1 MNCPALRVR
10 AVPGLWSVVLV
21 WVVGVG
27 LMATQ
32 SPAAAA
38 PASKRPITHEDV
50 WLMKR
55 PGALAV
61 SPDGRWVVVSVTEP
75 SYEENGARSD
85 LWIVPADGSTPAR
98 RLTSGRGS
106 EVDVTFSDDGSRIAF
121 LAKRDDD
128 DHAQVYVLPLA
139 GGEAQRVT
147 NWPGGAKAPRFS
159 PDGASLL
166 FVGPTAPGAL
176 TEDDNRKAAAA
187 RKARKYNAR
196 AYDAFPVRHWDRWLD
211 ELRPSLMVQ
220 PLDGLSPARDLLAG
234 SALRKG
240 AGYGGRLG
248 NDGDVIDATWTPDG
262 RGVVFAATTN
272 RDESARAE
280 VRLSLW
286 HVQLD
291 GGEPRRLTGDEGDYS
306 SPEFTADGK
315 TLVARMEPTSAQW
328 TYVIARLVRWS
339 WPSLE
344 GRQVLTESFDEAVDQ
359 FELSPDNRRALFIAQ
374 RAGHDK
380 LFEVPLAGGAV
391 TEIGKLA
398 VGTYGRFA
406 VGGTAAAPSVAA
418 IWSSASQPHEVG
430 RVDLSSGKWRALTDF
445 NTERAAAIDMLP
457 AEEFWFTSSRG
468 KPIHN
473 LLIKPPAFDPKK
485 KYPLFVVIH
494 GGPHSMWKDDY
505 IVRWNYHL
513 LAQPGY
519 VVLLTNYSG
528 STGFGEAFARSIQG
542 DPLEGPANEVNEA
555 ADEAIK
561 RYSFVD
567 GSRQAAGGASYGGHL
582 TNWLAVTTDRYK
594 ALVSHAG
601 LYDLRTQWTTSD
613 VVYNRERNIGGPAW
627 EDIPLWREQSPFFR
641 SPKLKT
647 PILLTYGEKDFRVPI
662 NNGLEFWTVLQRQ
675 DVPSRL
681 VVFPDE
687 NHWVLKGENSR
698 YFYGE
703 VQGWLAKYL

>member
-1 MNCPALRVR
+1 MNCLALRVR
-10 AVPGLWSVVLV
+10 AIPGLWSMALALA
-21 WVVGVG
+21 VGAG
-27 LMATQ
+27 LMAAPP
-32 SPAAAA
+32 SASAA

-85 LWIVPADGSTPAR
+85 LWIVPADRSAPAR

-159 PDGASLL
+159 PDGASIL
-166 FVGPTAPGAL
+166 FVGPTAPGAV

-196 AYDAFPVRHWDRWLD
+196 AYDAFPIRHWDRWLD
-211 ELRPSLMVQ
+211 ELRPSLLVQ
-220 PLDGLSPARDLLAG
+220 PLDGVSPARDLLAG
-234 SALRKG
+234 SELRKG

-248 NDGDVIDATWTPDG
+248 NDGDVIDATWTRDG

-272 RDESARAE
+272 RNDAARAE

-286 HVQLD
+286 HVKLD
-291 GGEPRRLTGDEGDYS
+291 GGEPRRLTGEEGDYS
-306 SPEFTADGK
+306 SPEFTADGR
-315 TLVARMEPTSAQW
+315 TLVAKVEPASQQW
-328 TYVIARLVRWS
+328 TYVLARLVRWS
-339 WPSLE
+339 WPSFE

-359 FELSPDNRRALFIAQ
+359 FELSPDSRRAFFIAQ
-374 RAGHDK
+374 RAGHDQ

-391 TEIGKLA
+391 AEIGKLT

-418 IWSSASQPHEVG
+418 IWSSASQPHEIG
-430 RVDLSSGKWRALTDF
+430 RVDLSSGKWQALTSF
-445 NTERAAAIDMLP
+445 NAERAAAIDMLP

-468 KPIHN
+468 KQIHN
-473 LLIKPPAFDPKK
+473 FVIKPPAFDAKK
-485 KYPLFVVIH
+485 RYPLFVVIH

-542 DPLEGPANEVNEA
+542 DPLEGPGNEVNEA

-561 RYSFVD
+561 RYAFID

-582 TNWLAVTTDRYK
+582 SNWLAVTTDRYK

-703 VQGWLAKYL
+703 VHGWLAKYL